1 MERAGEHVDKARI
14 KRTLDAM
21 IRRREQHLLA
31 GASRSRQRPEALER
45 LKFWLG
51 IPNHYYDSEWDAA
64 SPASGRVGDEGFD
77 TLLDVVSSGE
87 WSVDSGSAEER
98 GSDYEATR
106 ASRSGSGNADGYE
119 SRTTRRDKGSA
130 RSSAGRSSV
139 REGSR
144 GPGSAQSG
152 DPWSASGGAGSDRR
166 GVAPSGEDFSSEL
179 EW

>member
-1 MERAGEHVDKARI
+1 MERAGEHVDKARM

-21 IRRREQHLLA
+21 IRRREQHLSA
-31 GASRSRQRPEALER
+31 GASRVRQRPEALER

-64 SPASGRVGDEGFD
+64 NPVSGSVDDEGFD
-77 TLLDVVSSGE
+77 TLLDAVSSGE
-87 WSVDSGSAEER
+87 WSVDSGSVVER
-98 GSDYEATR
+98 GSDYAATR
-106 ASRSGSGNADGYE
+106 ASRIGSGNANGVE
-119 SRTTRRDKGSA
+119 SRNTRRDKGSA
-130 RSSAGRSSV
+130 RFSAGRSSM

-152 DPWSASGGAGSDRR
+152 EPWSANGGAGSDRR
-166 GVAPSGEDFSSEL
+166 GATPSGEDFSSEL